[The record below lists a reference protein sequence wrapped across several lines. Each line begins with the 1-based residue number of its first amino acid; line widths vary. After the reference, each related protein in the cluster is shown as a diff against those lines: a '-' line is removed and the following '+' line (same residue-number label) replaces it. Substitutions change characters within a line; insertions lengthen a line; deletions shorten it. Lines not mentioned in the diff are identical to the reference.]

1 MDSLVQ
7 NGPNVRILQ
16 KGVTNATPSIFR
28 STSSVIG
35 QNVRLV
41 SYKKGVTWVF
51 TNSITETQ
59 STTRYPQVSV
69 LDKIVVTLS

>member
-7 NGPNVRILQ
+7 NGPNIRMLHN
-16 KGVTNATPSIFR
+16 GVKNAAPSIFCF
-28 STSSVIG
+28 TSSVIG

-41 SYKKGVTWVF
+41 SYNKGATWVF
-51 TNSITETQ
+51 TNSITDTQ
-59 STTRYPQVSV
+59 STTRHPQVSV